1 MNTLGQVIL
10 PDEDEHTERANTI
23 IMVWHWLGAS
33 YDKTL
38 HTYDQDGWMNS
49 RIGFIVKNFAA
60 HAWSYDDNDDV
71 RLADFHPNLNE
82 CVGEVK
88 IVTGCV
94 WWCPRILMSHW
105 VVVWVD

>member
-1 MNTLGQVIL
+1 
-10 PDEDEHTERANTI
+10 
-23 IMVWHWLGAS
+23 
-33 YDKTL
+33 
-38 HTYDQDGWMNS
+38 MNS

-88 IVTGCV
+88 IVTCCV
-94 WWCPRILMSHW
+94 W
-105 VVVWVD
+105 